1 VVGEEVG
8 HGAEKEEEEKLRMMS
23 KLGATARHLR
33 RWRSQI
39 RRSMRMGASEEWM
52 CVCVCVALNP
62 ECASVLPHSGLR
74 MFITAG
80 PSIRRLVS
88 PSVIHPSR
96 MAPVLALSTA
106 STYGVPGLA
115 VSRPRRETLF
125 RKVAAAQPRAG
136 SMRDIGG

>member
-1 VVGEEVG
+1 MVGEEVG

-80 PSIRRLVS
+80 PIIKLCAGDSEG
-88 PSVIHPSR
+88 H
-96 MAPVLALSTA
+96 VL
-106 STYGVPGLA
+106 
-115 VSRPRRETLF
+115 
-125 RKVAAAQPRAG
+125 
-136 SMRDIGG
+136 